1 MKLTVDEPK
10 CVGAGQCALIAP
22 TSLITGKKGDIVVLL
37 TEAPG
42 DWRRQPLVPQD

>member
-22 TSLITGKKGDIVVLL
+22 TSLITGKRE
-37 TEAPG
+37 TSSYC
-42 DWRRQPLVPQD
+42 